1 MDLRANGERRMGMNE
16 LLEAQKRLE
25 ERVDEL
31 DEAIRGNGKPGI
43 NQRLMRIEDSL
54 ARMDKWF
61 EIVVKVMLPILLST
75 LGLGILAWI
84 NSVV

>member
-1 MDLRANGERRMGMNE
+1 MDLTGNGERRMGMNE

-25 ERVDEL
+25 GRVDEL

-43 NQRLMRIEDSL
+43 NQRLARIEDTL

-61 EIVVKVMLPILLST
+61 EIVVKVMIPILLST
-75 LGLGILAWI
+75 FGLGILTLVG
-84 NSVV
+84 SV